1 MQPIFAFEK
10 YVYCIYFYSVTEN
23 HGLDVRFDDPTT
35 GFFLRRTNAASSSS
49 SSGVISSASAASVGT
64 STLGVASP
72 TTSIILGTSGA
83 GRNEILKEKGKT
95 AAASAAAHD
104 FQEKS
109 TASVPTSR
117 SASPVLGD
125 ILRSER

>member
-1 MQPIFAFEK
+1 MDL
-10 YVYCIYFYSVTEN
+10 YSLIEN

-49 SSGVISSASAASVGT
+49 SSGVISSASAASAGT

-83 GRNEILKEKGKT
+83 GRNELKEKGKT
-95 AAASAAAHD
+95 AAAHD

-109 TASVPTSR
+109 TASVPTSNGYGGWPR

>member
-1 MQPIFAFEK
+1 MDL
-10 YVYCIYFYSVTEN
+10 YSLIEN

-49 SSGVISSASAASVGT
+49 SGIISSASVGT
-64 STLGVASP
+64 TLGVASP

-83 GRNEILKEKGKT
+83 GRNELKEKGKT
-95 AAASAAAHD
+95 AAAHD

-109 TASVPTSR
+109 TASVPTSNGYGGWPR

>member
-1 MQPIFAFEK
+1 MDL
-10 YVYCIYFYSVTEN
+10 YSLIEN

-49 SSGVISSASAASVGT
+49 SSGTISSASVGT
-64 STLGVASP
+64 TLGVASP

-83 GRNEILKEKGKT
+83 GRNELKEKGKT
-95 AAASAAAHD
+95 AAAHD

-109 TASVPTSR
+109 TASVPTSNGYGGWPR